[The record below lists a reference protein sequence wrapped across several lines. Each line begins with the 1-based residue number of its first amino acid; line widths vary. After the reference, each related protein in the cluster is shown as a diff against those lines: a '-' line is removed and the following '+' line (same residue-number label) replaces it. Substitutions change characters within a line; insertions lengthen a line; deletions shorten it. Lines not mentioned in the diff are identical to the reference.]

1 MVWVES
7 RPVSDPDASR
17 AQGEPRQWGLI
28 RAGIALRVL
37 VALTAILVVAGG
49 VFAFTTITRIQLNP
63 NRQAAW
69 AGRAATA
76 VAVGP
81 HGTLYAA
88 FLREIYE
95 INAGAG
101 TVTLIAG
108 RATDPGAGQPGPA
121 ADGDAALGAALR
133 PTALAIGPR
142 GQVYFADQLSSTIR
156 TIEGG
161 NLRSIGRAQ
170 ELGGLAVNQSS
181 GTVYFSD
188 QLGDQVYGVNPGSGS
203 VRPIAGNG
211 QSGFAGDGGPAMAA
225 ELTHPDGLAIE
236 SGRLLIAD
244 SGNDRIREVDL
255 RTGVITTVAGT
266 GRKGQAG
273 DGGPAIHAQLDNPA
287 AVAGDPEGGFAFS
300 DQGNHRL
307 RHVSRH
313 GVISSIAGSG
323 QAGTDNP
330 QTSVGATSAH
340 LKQPA
345 GLVYAGQDLYFVD
358 NFQLRLL
365 QGGRIS
371 YFTPPGD
378 PS

>member
-1 MVWVES
+1 M
-7 RPVSDPDASR
+7 SDPDASH
-17 AQGEPRQWGLI
+17 AQGQPRQWGLT
-28 RAGIALRVL
+28 RAGITLRVL
-37 VALTAILVVAGG
+37 VAVAAVVVIAAG
-49 VFAFTTITRIQLNP
+49 VFAYTTITRIQLNP

-95 INAGAG
+95 INTDAG
-101 TVTLIAG
+101 TVSRIAG
-108 RATDPGAGQPGPA
+108 RATDPAPGQPSPA
-121 ADGDAALGAALR
+121 ADGDAALGAAIR

-161 NLRSIGRAQ
+161 NLKSLGRAQ
-170 ELGGLAVNQSS
+170 ELGGLAVKQSD

-188 QLGDQVYGVNPGSGS
+188 QLTDQVFGINPVSGGVAP
-203 VRPIAGNG
+203 VAGNA
-211 QSGFAGDGGPAMAA
+211 QPGFAGDGGPALAA
-225 ELTHPDGLAIE
+225 ELAHPDGLAVQ

-266 GRKGQAG
+266 GKKGQAG
-273 DGGPAIHAQLDNPA
+273 DGHQATSAQLDSPA
-287 AVAGDPEGGFAFS
+287 AVAADPEGGYAFS
-300 DQGNHRL
+300 DQGNHRV
-307 RHVSRH
+307 RHVSPH
-313 GVISSIAGSG
+313 GVITTIAGSG
-323 QAGTDNP
+323 QAGSDSP
-330 QTSVGATSAH
+330 QASVGAAGAH

-345 GLVYAGQDLYFVD
+345 ALVFAGQDLYFVD

-365 QGGRIS
+365 QGGRVS